1 MNNMMPGFGPPPG
14 RGPIILEAKTVT
26 RSYTKGA
33 AHLDVLKGVNLQIHD
48 GEALCIVGSSG
59 AGKSTLLHILGTLD
73 RPTLG
78 KVLFEG
84 VDLTRKSS
92 AALAQFRSQTMGFV
106 FQFHH
111 LLPEMTALENVLL
124 PCRIAG
130 ENHRDSLAN
139 ANKLLAQFGLESRK
153 DHYPSQLSGGEQQ
166 RVAIA
171 RALVRSPKILL
182 ADEPTGNLD
191 SVNAQLIQDLFFELK
206 RQRKLTL
213 VVVTHDLN
221 FAARFP
227 RCLEL
232 KDGMWSKI

>member
-1 MNNMMPGFGPPPG
+1 MNNFGLPTSPS
-14 RGPIILEAKTVT
+14 RGPVIMEAKTVT
-26 RSYTKGA
+26 RSYAKGA
-33 AHLDVLKGVNLQIHD
+33 GHLDILKGVNLNIFE
-48 GEALCIVGSSG
+48 GEALCIVGASG

-73 RPTLG
+73 KPTLG
-78 KVLFEG
+78 KVFFEG

-92 AALAQFRSQTMGFV
+92 AELAKFRSQTMGFV

-130 ENHRDSLAN
+130 ENHRESLERAT
-139 ANKLLAQFGLESRK
+139 KLLAQFGLEKRK

-171 RALVRSPKILL
+171 RALVRSPKILF

-191 SVNAQLIQDLFFELK
+191 SSNAQLIQDLFFELK
-206 RQRKLTL
+206 RERKLTL

>member
-1 MNNMMPGFGPPPG
+1 MNRNPLL
-14 RGPIILEAKTVT
+14 LEAKTVT
-26 RSYTKGA
+26 RSYPKEGG
-33 AHLDVLKGVNLQIHD
+33 HLDVVKGLNLQIYE
-48 GEALCIVGSSG
+48 GEAVCIVGSSG

-78 KVLFEG
+78 KVFFEG
-84 VDLTRKSS
+84 TDLTRKSS
-92 AALAQFRSQTMGFV
+92 AELAQFRSKTMGFV

-130 ENHRDSLAN
+130 ENSSDSMKTATT
-139 ANKLLAQFGLESRK
+139 LLAQFGLEARK

-171 RALVRSPKILL
+171 RALVRSPKILF

-191 SVNAQLIQDLFFELK
+191 SSNASLIQNLFFDLK

-213 VVVTHDLN
+213 VVVTHDMS

-232 KDGMWSKI
+232 KDGMWLKI